1 MKKDEVLFLSGPLK
15 ERIWG
20 GKYFKDKLHLTQSE
34 ENIGELWSC
43 SGHKEGES
51 LILNGTYK
59 GQKLSDVFLNHKELF
74 NDSKLEDFPILVKL
88 ISTCSKLSV
97 QVHPNDE
104 YAKKNENQYG
114 KTEGWLIL
122 DSKEDSSI
130 VVGHNA
136 RNKEELIE
144 YIKNDDYSHLLN
156 EIKVRNGDF
165 YPIPS
170 GTIHALGKNLVLLE
184 VQQSSDVTYRFYDYH
199 RKDKNGNERPLHI
212 DKAIDVTNFEKYNM
226 NINNIGTLNSPVL
239 WTNQYFEVYYY
250 DIKASLDLVKG
261 NEYLIC
267 SVVEGELIVLGEKQT
282 LGQSFILT
290 SLCKEIKIK
299 GKGKL
304 IITKSLI

>member
-88 ISTCSKLSV
+88 ISTCDKLSV

-212 DKAIDVTNFEKYNM
+212 DKAIDVTSFDKYDM
-226 NINNIGTLNSPVL
+226 NINNIETLDTPLL

-250 DIKASLDLVKG
+250 EINGSLDLVKG

-290 SLCKEIKIK
+290 SICKEVRIK